1 MSNEKQNQP
10 TNKSSDPTIKVVQ
23 KQDKDVQRMKANAL
37 RGDSDGR
44 FSNQSVADDVANKSW
59 KVEGTSAVNH
69 QELNIATDDT
79 NINTPLSEPTPQ
91 AGSGI
96 VAAPNSSE
104 TPQSVTGQVIPTHQN
119 EDGVTTYA
127 VAENHASNYAGLS
140 MTPTGAFTYVPTAIG
155 QSGQSQTIHLISI
168 HNDQSTTHQ
177 MLFINNGGKV
187 QVFMDVDNA
196 VIIEDQNVQGNFI
209 HSIGH
214 QDESITDSKVSGAV
228 VEVMQGKY
236 GTLTVTE
243 TGDWD
248 YALDNTQLVVQQL
261 KPGEDLYES
270 FTAQVFNHGLHQIN
284 IDIKGAEDKAVISG
298 VNTQT
303 ITEDTQVTNGQLE
316 TSGKLDIV
324 DVDHDDAFFQPQ
336 SVMGLY
342 GEFTIDQ
349 DGHWTYQANNTQDKI
364 QSLAVG
370 EQLQDVITV
379 TSKDAG
385 TTHDVTVTITGTN
398 DAPVLVVTPNAADFS
413 QGQLTQTDVDT
424 SDTHTFTLVDGA
436 GQYGVLVLDPMTQ
449 SYSYSQYPAV
459 DVSNMTYDPVAKT
472 YSAKEVFEFHVDDN
486 HGGQDIQ
493 FITLD
498 ITAVATAPSQPGG
511 PAQITTSI
519 QTPPMITDN
528 MPVMPLTTQTHQAN
542 VVTIDLDAASDSGV
556 SNTDDLTNDFMPT
569 ITGHTDMPFS
579 QVEIFEGSQ
588 SLGTTTS
595 DGNGRYSLVIAPL
608 TGDADGILHSLF
620 AQATAPSAQSSVI
633 SANLDITV
641 DTQTASAVA
650 DLNAT
655 SDTYSSVN
663 TLGADNDDLTS
674 ETLPSFVF
682 SNIDS
687 DADTVE
693 VFDGS
698 TSLGQATLN
707 SNTGNWEFIVT
718 NALSNGD
725 HDISATVTDKAGN
738 LSSAQP
744 LLITIDS
751 QIEAPQVALTTDT
764 GFNDPATQT
773 DNKTAVQ
780 GFDVTNIEP
789 NAVVEYSLDNGTT
802 WSTQAPSNQAD
813 GTYTLEVRQT
823 DVAGNVSRPTKLDYV
838 IDSQTA
844 SPVVDLDAGSD
855 SHSTNNS
862 QGTNVDDITSE
873 TTPSFTLT
881 GIDADASQVE
891 VFDGS
896 NSLGFATQG
905 TGVGSWVFTTTSPLA
920 DGQHGISA
928 VVTDDAGNVSTQN
941 PALHIGIDTQI
952 EAPQVVLTTDTAFS
966 NAPGSDTDNKT
977 SVQGFDVTNI
987 EPNAVVEYS
996 LDNGATWSTQAPSN
1010 QADGT
1015 YTLSV
1020 RQTDVAGNVSR
1031 PTKLDY
1037 VIDSQTASP
1046 LVDLD
1051 VGSDSHSTNNPQ
1063 GSNVDDIT
1071 SETTPSFT
1079 LTGIDADASQV
1090 EVFDGSNSLGF
1101 ATQGTGVGS
1110 WVFTTTSP
1118 LADGQHD
1125 ISAVVTDNAGNVST
1139 QNPALHIGIDTQ
1151 IEAPQVVL
1159 TTDTAFNNAPGSDT
1173 DNKTSIQGFDVTN
1186 IESNAV
1192 VEYSLDNGATWSTQA
1207 PSNQADGAYTL
1218 SVRQTDVAGNVSKTA
1233 TLDYVIDSQTASP
1246 VVDLDA
1252 GSDSHSTNNPQGTN
1266 VDDITSETTPSFTL
1280 TGIDVD
1286 ASQVEVFDGPNS
1298 LGFATQNTAAGT
1310 WVFTATSALADGQH
1324 DISAVVTDDV
1334 GNVSTQN
1341 PALHIGI
1348 DTQIEAPQVALTTDT
1363 GFNDPATQTDNKTA
1377 VQGFDV
1383 TNIEPNAVV
1392 EYSLDNGATWST
1404 QAPSNQADGTYTL
1417 EVRQTDVAGN
1427 VSKTATLDY
1436 VIDSQTAAPMV
1447 DLQAGSDSH
1456 APSNPQGTD
1465 GDDITSNTIPS
1476 FTLTGIDAD
1485 ASQVEVF
1492 DGPNSLGFAT
1502 QGTVVGSWV
1511 FTATSALSDGIHN
1524 ISAVAT
1530 DNAGNVST
1538 QNPVLSINVDTQIE
1552 TPVITLATDTASADN
1567 VTYIQGFNLS
1577 NIDPSAVVEYSLDGG
1592 TNWTTQEPNNQVDG
1606 DYSLLVRQ
1614 TDVAGNSAIS
1624 APLPYTVDTS
1634 LNAPSVDLTDTS
1646 DSSDTRN
1653 AQGSNQ
1659 DDITNQVRPTFELLN
1674 IDNDAD
1680 KVEVFIDGNSIGEAQ
1695 QDPSTHQWTIQLTSD
1710 LVQGSHEVTAIATDI
1725 AGNVAQS
1732 PQPQLSIL
1740 VDTQAQSLTIS
1751 LKTDSG
1757 SSSTDHITNTQGFDV
1772 QGVEPGAVV
1781 EYRLHTTSG
1790 TGSWITTP
1798 PSNQTDGTYDLEV
1811 RQIDIAGN
1819 ESQPSNLLNYT
1830 VDNQAVISINTIAQD
1845 DVINAQEHN
1854 QDLTISGT
1862 TVGVEDGQTVTVELN
1877 QQTYTA
1883 QVQGNSWALDVP
1895 ATQVQALTDDSQP
1908 QVTVSVTDVAGNTAT
1923 GDHQITIDT
1932 TATIAIDKV
1941 STDDVINAQEHGQ
1954 ALTISGTTTDVE
1966 DGQTVSVELNNQTYT
1981 AQVVG
1986 NTWSIQVPDTDV
1998 QALADDTQPQISA
2011 RVTDVAGNTATDDHQ
2026 ITIDTTATIAI
2037 DKVSTDDVINA
2048 QEHGQAL
2055 TISGTTTD
2063 VEDGQTVTVELN
2075 QQTYTTQVQGNSW
2088 TLDVPAAQVQV
2099 LTDGSQP
2106 QVTVSVIDVAGNTAT
2121 DDHQITIDTTAT
2133 ITIDKVSQDDVINAQ
2148 EHGQDLTIAGTTVG
2162 VEDGQTVTVELDG
2175 RSYDAQ
2181 VSGGKWTASVPANYV
2196 AQLTDGSTP
2205 QIQAKVTDIAGNEAN
2220 VDHGIHIDTTAQITI
2235 APISSDDVINAQEHG
2250 QALTIFGTTTDVED
2264 GQAVTVELNQQT
2276 YTTQVQGNSWTLD
2289 VPAAQVQALTDGS
2302 QPQMTASVTDMAGNK
2317 ATGDHQ
2323 ITIDT
2328 MATISVDT
2336 VSKDDVINAQ
2346 EHNQNLTISG
2356 TTVGVEDG
2364 QTVTV
2369 ELNQQTYIAQVQGNS
2384 WTLDVPAAQVQALTD
2399 GSQPQVTV
2407 SVTDMAGNTAT
2418 DAHQITIDTTATISI
2433 DTVSTDDVINAQE
2446 HGQALTISGDTTDVE
2461 DGQTVTVVLNGQ
2473 SYTADVQQGQ
2483 WTLDVPA
2490 TDVQQLSDGVTGII
2504 TASVAD
2510 KANNTAWAT
2519 HDVHV
2524 DTTAQ
2529 IQIDT
2534 DLAGDDV
2541 LNSVETGQGFEIKGT
2556 VVGVED
2562 NQDVTID
2569 FNGQHY
2575 TTQVT
2580 SGTWSFTVPAT
2591 DLSNLKDGD
2600 VPHIQVSTTDLAG
2613 NLAIDDRDITVDTQ
2627 TAAPVVDLDSASD
2640 SSDTQ
2645 HQNHGTD
2652 HDDLTKDDTPTL
2664 ILKGIDSDAAQ
2675 VEVFDGTTS
2684 LGLATQG
2691 TNGEWTITVANA
2703 DALSDEVHSIT
2714 ATVTDNAGNT
2724 NTSVPLD
2731 ITVDTVI
2738 QVQLGAISNKH
2749 QGTGITE
2756 NANSRPVIS
2765 GTAEV
2770 GTKVDIFDNGNQLA
2784 TVDTDSSGH
2793 FTYTPVSDLSEGLH
2807 EFTATA
2813 TDVAGNQQTSTPQST
2828 TIDTQIAVDVDITDA
2843 SGDEFI
2849 NAAETSANSSVIS
2862 GHIDADAH
2870 LTSLIISD
2878 GTDQVAIDVSQVG
2891 ITPSG
2896 AFSVNG
2902 VDLSSLADGRLT
2914 VTAKSMDDAGNTATH
2929 SDLIDKDTVNNA
2941 QDDSSSVKEEST
2953 LKASGNVLNNDN
2965 EPDAQTIDNVNHKAT
2980 VDSQSVAFDSTS
2992 TGSRQHG
2999 TLTVNADGDYEYVL
3013 DNSNTEVQ
3021 ALGEGVT
3028 ITDTFTYTVLD
3039 PAGNPKDT
3047 SMTVTI
3053 TGTNDIP
3060 AIGGVI
3066 SNDVTELVPNTA
3078 KALTTNG
3085 QLNIDDTDTNVN
3097 QSTYPNGEQHFQTA
3111 VTPNANA
3118 WGSLTI
3124 DADGHWQY
3132 SVDNSKAELQ
3142 ALQDGDVHIDTFT
3155 VTSIDGSET
3164 QDITITINGTADAP
3178 VITSSAQTGSVIE
3191 DGRDAQGN
3199 NVDTGSNSVSG
3210 KLDVTDVD
3218 QFAQGT
3224 TNLETAE
3231 WTITEANGQSSTG
3244 KDVDGV
3250 YGRLHIDDNGKWT
3263 YDLDNTRADVLGA
3276 NDNPKEVFTVTVTDS
3291 TGLTDTQTIT
3301 IDVQGTNDMP
3311 VISGT
3316 TIGQVVEDGDNY
3328 NSAPVHSISGDLSAQ
3343 DPDQNDTLT
3352 WTLDGATAAN
3362 SQTVSGG
3369 YGELTINDQGHWE
3382 YVIDESKANEIP
3394 LGAEET
3400 ETFTVLATDS
3410 SGQATEQT
3418 VTITVQGSNEN
3429 PVLGA
3434 YSIQPFNEG
3443 KNSNQAWQKITVTSI
3458 SDADTGSAHGTADV
3472 MHYQI
3477 DGTVH
3482 SDYESGADY
3491 DASGYTKWLKI
3502 DADSG
3507 EVQINTNY
3515 GVFNH
3520 IPAGQVLT
3528 LTVPVTV
3535 TDGQGGSDSQT
3546 LTIEITGTN
3555 DKPTLQHVFYGT
3567 QKSSFANNTSSHVID
3582 EDSQVSGHF
3591 DFKDNDDFS
3600 DSYTDKAASHNIQG
3614 NVHAA
3619 SGGDT
3624 YKYSAV
3630 ATDHND
3636 NPIDGFTIDAQT
3648 GEYTFNAGDD
3658 AYQHLQIGDTETVN
3672 VEVTIKDNHGGTNTK
3687 TLTFTVKGQVDAP
3700 EVVHTPELTV
3710 DEDYSITFSN
3720 KDLLG
3725 KDANGV
3731 LNFSNISDI
3740 DDGDNSKL
3748 AISHLQLS
3756 SASQSSGT
3764 LIDLGGGQYKFTP
3777 NKDWNGD
3784 VDIEFDVDDGRTSTH
3799 VNGQI
3804 HVNPVNDAP
3813 VVQNVHL
3820 SSIVEDS
3827 QGITFTQADLLNNAH
3842 DIDAGDSLSIVT
3854 GSVTI
3859 DHGQGTLTDN
3869 PNGTWTFV
3877 PAPDWNSYNGGGDV
3891 KFSFEVRDADG
3902 LTDSAK
3908 AILAVSST
3916 PDDATIIPDTT
3927 VTADVSTGELDSSQ
3941 PQPQVD
3947 LTASG
3952 KLDIIEPDIDE
3963 AHFIVESSR
3972 QTPHGF
3978 FEMQNDGNW
3987 TFTLDPKN
3995 PDVMALGVKDTLQEK
4010 ITVDS
4015 PDGTAHYDI
4024 VIDIHGT
4031 NDAPSLVS
4039 VSAPIWAEEANVS
4052 DINQQNPKFVEGDI
4066 AVMDPDT
4073 QDSHTFT
4080 LLTTVAGLDI
4090 DKTGHYQFDRTDS
4103 AYNYLKEGEVKD
4115 ISFDVK
4121 VSDGQG
4127 GTDTQTYTLRVTG
4140 TNDAPEVSGEPKLKT
4155 DTVTA
4160 ITRQISFTEQELLS
4174 TATDPDNDQLHIAS
4188 VTVDPQFGTI
4198 SQDGTGGYTFHAKG
4212 NTNPQD
4218 VQINYEVTDGHTDAS
4233 GALVTTAGQMT
4244 VHVDA
4249 NVTQAGTGG
4258 TTGTGNQNP
4267 TSGTTPPIKT
4277 VYVSINEDDTTV
4289 SGQLGT
4295 QTTANNYMQG
4305 NYGYLSIDTKGNYVY
4320 TLNPHDSATDPIN
4333 QLHDNEVMWVAE
4345 TFTILGPNGSNTV
4358 EVRIKGNNDAPYIVS
4373 ETSSTIEGHSP
4384 VIQGTTLNVVG
4395 HQHVAELGHSYIQ
4408 GQVTADDVDMY
4419 PSGHDLLTYSVDP
4432 SPSTPVPNGFTIIP
4446 STGAYV
4452 YQPDP
4457 SDFPHL
4463 AIGQSQ
4469 DVHVT
4474 VLVTDYTG
4482 ATTTLPL
4489 TFTVHGE
4496 NTPPTADASVDLAN
4510 SNEDTTLSLHGT
4522 STNGV
4527 VSAATFDLVALAKA
4541 NDVDGDILH
4550 VTNVQLING
4559 EGTFT
4564 DMGGGVYQFEPK
4576 ADWHGDVEF
4585 TYDITDGLASVPVT
4599 ATLVVDPVNDLPTIT
4614 SVQVATVDENAPKHP
4629 NSVIFSDAD
4638 LIGQGTPGDHG
4649 HANDADFVTDGD
4661 TLQIE
4666 NMSVDSKFGSLQVTS
4681 QGHYTFTPADHFN
4694 GDATLTFELVDS
4706 QGGRTPS
4713 TATIHVDPVNDIPV
4727 ITDVTHEEAQEDV
4740 ALLATGK
4747 LGITDADSGENSF
4760 QGNSHIGGTY
4770 GYLSIDQQGNWEY
4783 HLNKNH
4789 AVQFLA
4795 ANEHRDETFTVHTKD
4810 GTTYDLTVVVNGDQD
4825 KASISVT
4832 SDTGDIQLTSDP
4844 QITNL
4849 LVNTPNQVTAADVT
4863 ATGKLT
4869 VHDVDTSEEHFAAAT
4884 QVGTYGSLT
4893 ITDVGD
4899 WTYTADNNQ
4908 MALQQLSVGETV
4920 TETFTVSSADGSA
4933 KHDITVTLTGEN
4945 NVPVITAVQTQ
4956 TIAEDASQI
4965 SGQLSAKDIDN
4976 DADISAI
4983 TYAVDGQAPVGFT
4996 LNPGGSYQFVA
5007 TDSSY
5012 QSLADGEPLNVTI
5025 DVVATD
5031 NQSGTSQ
5038 PHTLTFTVTGTN
5050 DAPVI
5055 SPITAQTANEGDAQ
5069 LVTGTVTSSDVDN
5082 GATATYSTTATVAG
5096 FVLNANGSYR
5106 FDPSDAAYQH
5116 LAVGVSQDITIP
5128 VTVTDEHGTT
5138 DSTDLVITITGTN
5151 DAPVLTVPT
5160 PIQVDED
5167 GSVVSSQL
5175 QATDIDGDALTYALA
5190 PNQGAVDGFSI
5201 KSDGSYSF
5209 DASHATYQSLAAGET
5224 QDITIELQVSDG
5236 KGGTDTQ
5243 VLNITVTGTND
5254 APTVTSEVNLGYV
5267 EEDNSLTFTLQ
5278 DLLTNADDVDHHA
5291 TLDVENHSL
5300 TATNGTVTYD
5310 ATTKEYTYTPTYN
5323 YHGDDHLAF
5332 NIIDGQGDL
5341 VSTSAKVTINSV
5353 NDTPVFTQQVYSESG
5368 TENNGIIK
5376 GQLSATDIETL
5387 DDQLQ
5392 YSFDSQNNKPGW
5404 LTIHSDGSYE
5414 IDTSKPFF
5422 NKLTE
5427 GEHWQD
5433 DYNVVVTDKDGG
5445 TSNARLHIEMTGT
5458 NDGPTV
5464 TQAEVISATDE
5475 DRSTTF
5481 TLQDL
5486 LVQANDADRG
5496 EKAQLSI
5503 TNHAVTA
5510 DHGSVQWNGSEF
5522 EYTPEHDYS
5531 GDVTFSYQVV
5541 DPHGEVV
5548 DQTATMHIDA
5558 VNDDPVVSGD
5568 VALTHS
5574 TGKGMSTSFTLSE
5587 FLDGASDV
5595 DSTAL
5600 NVNPHT
5606 LQVDHGTLTYDASQ
5620 QSFHYD
5626 ADANYVGDV
5635 IFSYD
5640 VIDGDGGSVTQHA
5653 TMSVYDAPDDP
5664 VISQPM
5670 PLPTPTPMIVPTPP
5684 LQSGN
5689 LPPAPPV
5696 QNDAGD
5702 DGDISSVSIAA
5713 NASPVDHYLALLG
5726 LDASDKADIKPA
5738 HDDLGSLD
5746 HIAVFH
5752 SPLADDANA
5761 HLMAQQGDA
5770 FASPLDD
5777 ADDKHDKHSTLHDPK
5792 HPDGHVEDINH
5803 HDDLLTDSNHYDS
5816 LNDHHQH

>member
-104 TPQSVTGQVIPTHQN
+104 APQSVTGQVIPTHQN

-127 VAENHASNYAGLS
+127 VAENHASNYVGLS

-324 DVDHDDAFFQPQ
+324 DIDHDDAFFQPQ

-663 TLGADNDDLTS
+663 TLGTDHDDLTS

-764 GFNDPATQT
+764 AFSNAPGSDT
-773 DNKTAVQ
+773 DNKTSIQ

-789 NAVVEYSLDNGTT
+789 NAVVEYSLDKGAT
-802 WSTQAPSNQAD
+802 WSTQAPSNQVD
-813 GTYTLEVRQT
+813 GQYTLLVRQT

-920 DGQHGISA
+920 DGQHDISA
-928 VVTDDAGNVSTQN
+928 VVTDNAGNVSTQN

-996 LDNGATWSTQAPSN
+996 LDKGATWSTQAPSN
-1010 QADGT
+1010 QADGQ
-1015 YTLSV
+1015 YALLV
-1020 RQTDVAGNVSR
+1020 RQTDVAGNVSSS
-1031 PTKLDY
+1031 TTLHY
-1037 VIDSQTASP
+1037 EIDS
-1046 LVDLD
+1046 
-1051 VGSDSHSTNNPQ
+1051 G
-1063 GSNVDDIT
+1063 
-1071 SETTPSFT
+1071 
-1079 LTGIDADASQV
+1079 
-1090 EVFDGSNSLGF
+1090 
-1101 ATQGTGVGS
+1101 
-1110 WVFTTTSP
+1110 
-1118 LADGQHD
+1118 
-1125 ISAVVTDNAGNVST
+1125 
-1139 QNPALHIGIDTQ
+1139 
-1151 IEAPQVVL
+1151 
-1159 TTDTAFNNAPGSDT
+1159 
-1173 DNKTSIQGFDVTN
+1173 
-1186 IESNAV
+1186 
-1192 VEYSLDNGATWSTQA
+1192 
-1207 PSNQADGAYTL
+1207 
-1218 SVRQTDVAGNVSKTA
+1218 
-1233 TLDYVIDSQTASP
+1233 
-1246 VVDLDA
+1246 
-1252 GSDSHSTNNPQGTN
+1252 
-1266 VDDITSETTPSFTL
+1266 
-1280 TGIDVD
+1280 
-1286 ASQVEVFDGPNS
+1286 
-1298 LGFATQNTAAGT
+1298 
-1310 WVFTATSALADGQH
+1310 
-1324 DISAVVTDDV
+1324 
-1334 GNVSTQN
+1334 
-1341 PALHIGI
+1341 
-1348 DTQIEAPQVALTTDT
+1348 
-1363 GFNDPATQTDNKTA
+1363 
-1377 VQGFDV
+1377 
-1383 TNIEPNAVV
+1383 
-1392 EYSLDNGATWST
+1392 
-1404 QAPSNQADGTYTL
+1404 
-1417 EVRQTDVAGN
+1417 
-1427 VSKTATLDY
+1427 
-1436 VIDSQTAAPMV
+1436 TAAPVV
-1447 DLQAGSDSH
+1447 DLQAGSDSY
-1456 APSNPQGTD
+1456 APSNPKGTD
-1465 GDDITSNTIPS
+1465 GDDITSNTTPS

-1695 QDPSTHQWTIQLTSD
+1695 QDPSTHQWTIQPTSD
-1710 LVQGSHEVTAIATDI
+1710 LAQGSHEVTAIATDI

-1732 PQPQLSIL
+1732 PQPQLSIW

-1751 LKTDSG
+1751 LQTDSG

-1790 TGSWITTP
+1790 TGSWTTTQ
-1798 PSNQTDGTYDLEV
+1798 PSNQADGTYTLET

-1819 ESQPSNLLNYT
+1819 ESQPMSLTYT
-1830 VDNQAVISINTIAQD
+1830 IDNKAVISINTIAQ
-1845 DVINAQEHN
+1845 
-1854 QDLTISGT
+1854 
-1862 TVGVEDGQTVTVELN
+1862 
-1877 QQTYTA
+1877 
-1883 QVQGNSWALDVP
+1883 
-1895 ATQVQALTDDSQP
+1895 
-1908 QVTVSVTDVAGNTAT
+1908 
-1923 GDHQITIDT
+1923 
-1932 TATIAIDKV
+1932 
-1941 STDDVINAQEHGQ
+1941 
-1954 ALTISGTTTDVE
+1954 
-1966 DGQTVSVELNNQTYT
+1966 
-1981 AQVVG
+1981 
-1986 NTWSIQVPDTDV
+1986 
-1998 QALADDTQPQISA
+1998 
-2011 RVTDVAGNTATDDHQ
+2011 
-2026 ITIDTTATIAI
+2026 
-2037 DKVSTDDVINA
+2037 
-2048 QEHGQAL
+2048 
-2055 TISGTTTD
+2055 
-2063 VEDGQTVTVELN
+2063 
-2075 QQTYTTQVQGNSW
+2075 
-2088 TLDVPAAQVQV
+2088 
-2099 LTDGSQP
+2099 
-2106 QVTVSVIDVAGNTAT
+2106 
-2121 DDHQITIDTTAT
+2121 
-2133 ITIDKVSQDDVINAQ
+2133 
-2148 EHGQDLTIAGTTVG
+2148 
-2162 VEDGQTVTVELDG
+2162 
-2175 RSYDAQ
+2175 
-2181 VSGGKWTASVPANYV
+2181 
-2196 AQLTDGSTP
+2196 
-2205 QIQAKVTDIAGNEAN
+2205 
-2220 VDHGIHIDTTAQITI
+2220 
-2235 APISSDDVINAQEHG
+2235 
-2250 QALTIFGTTTDVED
+2250 
-2264 GQAVTVELNQQT
+2264 
-2276 YTTQVQGNSWTLD
+2276 
-2289 VPAAQVQALTDGS
+2289 
-2302 QPQMTASVTDMAGNK
+2302 
-2317 ATGDHQ
+2317 
-2323 ITIDT
+2323 
-2328 MATISVDT
+2328 
-2336 VSKDDVINAQ
+2336 DDVINAQ

-2369 ELNQQTYIAQVQGNS
+2369 ELNQQTYTAQVQGNS

-2407 SVTDMAGNTAT
+2407 SVTDIAGNTAT

-2446 HGQALTISGDTTDVE
+2446 HGHALTISGDTTDVE

-2483 WTLDVPA
+2483 WALDVPA
-2490 TDVQQLSDGVTGII
+2490 IDVQQLSDNVIQTI

-2510 KANNTAWAT
+2510 KAGNSVSET
-2519 HDVHV
+2519 HDINV
-2524 DTTAQ
+2524 DITAQ
-2529 IQIDT
+2529 IQIDA

-2541 LNSVETGQGFEIKGT
+2541 LNAAETGQDFDIKGT
-2556 VVGVED
+2556 VIGVED

-2691 TNGEWTITVANA
+2691 TNGEWTITVANV
-2703 DALSDEVHSIT
+2703 DALSDGVHSIT

-2731 ITVDTVI
+2731 IRVDTVT
-2738 QVQLGAISNKH
+2738 QVQLDVISNKH

-2770 GTKVDIFDNGNQLA
+2770 RTKVDIFDNGNQLA

-2793 FTYTPVSDLSEGLH
+2793 FTYNPVSDLSEGLH

-3047 SMTVTI
+3047 TMTVTI

-3291 TGLTDTQTIT
+3291 TGLTDTQTIS

-3328 NSAPVHSISGDLSAQ
+3328 NSAPVHSISGDLTAQ
-3343 DPDQNDTLT
+3343 DPDQGDSLT
-3352 WTLDGATAAN
+3352 WSLKGATAATP
-3362 SQTVSGG
+3362 QALSGIDG
-3369 YGELTINDQGHWE
+3369 TYGRLVIDDQGHWE
-3382 YVIDESKANEIP
+3382 YQLDNNNAATNALSITEHP
-3394 LGAEET
+3394 T
-3400 ETFTVLATDS
+3400 ETFTVLAMDS
-3410 SGQATEQT
+3410 SGNVTEQEI
-3418 VTITVQGSNEN
+3418 VITVQGSNDN
-3429 PVLGA
+3429 PVMVA
-3434 YSIQPFNEG
+3434 YAPESVDEGTKTHIFKMSSAGDRASDVDNGDVLTYHPTNNPNAQPD
-3443 KNSNQAWQKITVTSI
+3443 KNGWIKVDNKGWLRVHQ
-3458 SDADTGSAHGTADV
+3458 DTG
-3472 MHYQI
+3472 
-3477 DGTVH
+3477 
-3482 SDYESGADY
+3482 
-3491 DASGYTKWLKI
+3491 
-3502 DADSG
+3502 
-3507 EVQINTNY
+3507 EVKLNTNAQY
-3515 GVFNH
+3515 FQHLHQGAQET
-3520 IPAGQVLT
+3520 I
-3528 LTVPVTV
+3528 TVPVTV
-3535 TDGQGGSDSQT
+3535 SDGQGGSAEQT
-3546 LTIEITGTN
+3546 LTIEVTGTN
-3555 DKPTLQHVFYGT
+3555 DTPTIQHVFYDSLTDQTGSALNVGT
-3567 QKSSFANNTSSHVID
+3567 AQQDISGQNASGSHNIN
-3582 EDSQVSGHF
+3582 EDQIITGHF
-3591 DFKDNDDFS
+3591 DFKDPDDFS
-3600 DSYTDKAASHNIQG
+3600 DSYPAPNNIQG
-3614 NVHAA
+3614 TGQKENQVHAA

-3624 YKYSAV
+3624 YEYSV
-3630 ATDHND
+3630 TDANGHSVSV
-3636 NPIDGFTIDAQT
+3636 PGFRITNKDT

-3658 AYQHLQIGDTETVN
+3658 AYQHLQVGDTENVKVN
-3672 VEVTIKDNHGGTNTK
+3672 VTITDNNGGTDTK
-3687 TLTFTVKGQVDAP
+3687 TLTFNVKGTNDAP
-3700 EVVHTPELTV
+3700 VITASSFTDT
-3710 DEDYSITFSN
+3710 DEDTPLIFTN
-3720 KDLLG
+3720 QDLLQ
-3725 KDANGV
+3725 NV
-3731 LNFSNISDI
+3731 NDI
-3740 DDGDNSKL
+3740 DSTNL
-3748 AISHLQLS
+3748 AISNVH
-3756 SASQSSGT
+3756 AAADGT
-3764 LIDLGGGQYKFTP
+3764 VKDLGGGRYQFIPDKNF
-3777 NKDWNGD
+3777 NGD
-3784 VDIEFDVDDGRTSTH
+3784 VEIQFSVDDGRVQNLTTGSSFIT
-3799 VNGQI
+3799 
-3804 HVNPVNDAP
+3804 VNPVNDAP
-3813 VVQNVHL
+3813 TVDTDVVAGTINEDGG
-3820 SSIVEDS
+3820 SII
-3827 QGITFTQADLLNNAH
+3827 ITEADLLQNANAADVDTNNIAPNLES
-3842 DIDAGDSLSIVT
+3842 DSLSIKDPANVQVDSKS
-3854 GSVTI
+3854 GS
-3859 DHGQGTLTDN
+3859 LTYDAVN
-3869 PNGTWTFV
+3869 HQWEFT
-3877 PAPDWNSYNGGGDV
+3877 PAPDWNDNWGVPTFTFTVTDG
-3891 KFSFEVRDADG
+3891 KTDA
-3902 LTDSAK
+3902 THATK
-3908 AILAVSST
+3908 ATIHVTPVDDPADIHVAPQTT
-3916 PDDATIIPDTT
+3916 PDLEATPSVPSASGQLEIIDPDKGQ
-3927 VTADVSTGELDSSQ
+3927 DHFNPISSQ
-3941 PQPQVD
+3941 A
-3947 LTASG
+3947 TN
-3952 KLDIIEPDIDE
+3952 
-3963 AHFIVESSR
+3963 
-3972 QTPHGF
+3972 HGF
-3978 FEMQNDGNW
+3978 FSLDKDGHW
-3987 TFTLDPKN
+3987 QFTLDPRH
-3995 PDVMALGVKDTLQEK
+3995 PDVIALSPRDSITDTV
-4010 ITVDS
+4010 TVTS
-4015 PDGTAHYDI
+4015 PDGKTSYDI
-4024 VIDIHGT
+4024 DVVVKGDNEAPVLAVQTAPIIANEVNAPQPDVITGNIVATDA
-4031 NDAPSLVS
+4031 DAPDKLTYRLVS
-4039 VSAPIWAEEANVS
+4039 PSAIP
-4052 DINQQNPKFVEGDI
+4052 GLTL
-4066 AVMDPDT
+4066 DT
-4073 QDSHTFT
+4073 DGTYH
-4080 LLTTVAGLDI
+4080 
-4090 DKTGHYQFDRTDS
+4090 FDQAHL
-4103 AYNYLKEGEVKD
+4103 AYNSLKAGEVVEHKFSVIAQD
-4115 ISFDVK
+4115 QF
-4121 VSDGQG
+4121 GA
-4127 GTDTQTYTLRVTG
+4127 TDTQTYAIRITG
-4140 TNDAPEVSGEPKLKT
+4140 TNDAPEVTSPYQFVDAQGKQIDT
-4155 DTVTA
+4155 DLTNGQ
-4160 ITRQISFTEQELLS
+4160 RQFSFSEADLLTS
-4174 TATDPDNDQLHIAS
+4174 ASDPDGDLLHVSS
-4188 VTVDPQFGTI
+4188 VSVDSQYGTI
-4198 SQDGTGGYTFHAKG
+4198 IEDGQGGYTFKADANVQG
-4212 NTNPQD
+4212 D
-4218 VQINYEVTDGHTDAS
+4218 VELHYEVTDG
-4233 GALVTTAGQMT
+4233 ALSTQGLSAVI
-4244 VHVDA
+4244 HID
-4249 NVTQAGTGG
+4249 TQAVS
-4258 TTGTGNQNP
+4258 
-4267 TSGTTPPIKT
+4267 TSGTSAGTSPTGNNNQTPSQQTVTTFHIKADAGSSGSLYLGETATPNNYIPGLYGYLQVDATGHYEYFLYPHDSNSDPIKQLAEGEARFPLDKFAIPGSSKLVT
-4277 VYVSINEDDTTV
+4277 VYVDGVN
-4289 SGQLGT
+4289 
-4295 QTTANNYMQG
+4295 
-4305 NYGYLSIDTKGNYVY
+4305 
-4320 TLNPHDSATDPIN
+4320 DSPII
-4333 QLHDNEVMWVAE
+4333 
-4345 TFTILGPNGSNTV
+4345 TG
-4358 EVRIKGNNDAPYIVS
+4358 
-4373 ETSSTIEGHSP
+4373 ETSSTVDSNGQVIGHHHAVELGES
-4384 VIQGTTLNVVG
+4384 VVVG
-4395 HQHVAELGHSYIQ
+4395 H
-4408 GQVTADDVDMY
+4408 VTAIEIDNNDYVTFTVSDVN
-4419 PSGHDLLTYSVDP
+4419 GQ
-4432 SPSTPVPNGFTIIP
+4432 VPNGFQINDI
-4446 STGAYV
+4446 TGHYH

-4457 SDFPHL
+4457 TDYPNL
-4463 AIGQSQ
+4463 GAGQSK
-4469 DVHVT
+4469 DVTFTVT
-4474 VLVTDYTG
+4474 ATDTQG
-4482 ATTTLPL
+4482 AMTEVPI
-4489 TFTVHGE
+4489 TFTVHGQ
-4496 NTPPTADASVDLAN
+4496 NTAPTADATVDLGQ
-4510 SNEDTTLSLHGT
+4510 SDEDTTLTLVGSSSSTVT
-4522 STNGV
+4522 SSTP
-4527 VSAATFDLVALAKA
+4527 TFDLVGLSNAVDPDGDKLHITNVKLDPNSPLQGHFQDIGGGRYEFIPASNEFGIVHFTYEVTDGLDSTTVSA
-4541 NDVDGDILH
+4541 SLTVDSVNDVPTYTAINLGHVDELDQTLPVLNVVTFTESQLLAQASDVDVGRDPNEVLSLQSVALKDPSQGSLTDAGKGNYQFVPADDFNGKVKLDITVVDH
-4550 VTNVQLING
+4550 AGEIVVG
-4559 EGTFT
+4559 EGT
-4564 DMGGGVYQFEPK
+4564 
-4576 ADWHGDVEF
+4576 
-4585 TYDITDGLASVPVT
+4585 IT
-4599 ATLVVDPVNDLPTIT
+4599 VDPVNDKPIDVNSGLEID
-4614 SVQVATVDENAPKHP
+4614 QVDINANPLNGNINEDNAQTGGKFLV
-4629 NSVIFSDAD
+4629 S
-4638 LIGQGTPGDHG
+4638 GQ
-4649 HANDADFVTDGD
+4649 
-4661 TLQIE
+4661 LE
-4666 NMSVDSKFGSLQVTS
+4666 
-4681 QGHYTFTPADHFN
+4681 
-4694 GDATLTFELVDS
+4694 
-4706 QGGRTPS
+4706 
-4713 TATIHVDPVNDIPV
+4713 
-4727 ITDVTHEEAQEDV
+4727 ITDV
-4740 ALLATGK
+4740 
-4747 LGITDADSGENSF
+4747 DSGEGHFIANSALKG
-4760 QGNSHIGGTY
+4760 QY
-4770 GYLSIDQQGNWEY
+4770 GQLSIDADGNWQYQLMANHTDTIQSLAVGETLEDVF
-4783 HLNKNH
+4783 HL
-4789 AVQFLA
+4789 AT
-4795 ANEHRDETFTVHTKD
+4795 DD
-4810 GTTYDLTVVVNGDQD
+4810 NGGNNGASYPFKVTIHGAQD
-4825 KASISVT
+4825 KAYISVT

-4884 QVGTYGSLT
+4884 QAGTYGSLT

-4996 LNPGGSYQFVA
+4996 LNSDGSYSFGA

-5012 QSLADGEPLNVTI
+5012 QSLAVGESRDVTV

-5038 PHTLTFTVTGTN
+5038 PQSLTFTVTGTN

-5055 SPITAQTANEGDAQ
+5055 TPITAQTANEGDAQ

-5376 GQLSATDIETL
+5376 GQLSATDIETP

-5626 ADANYVGDV
+5626 AYANYVGDV

-5746 HIAVFH
+5746 HIAAFH